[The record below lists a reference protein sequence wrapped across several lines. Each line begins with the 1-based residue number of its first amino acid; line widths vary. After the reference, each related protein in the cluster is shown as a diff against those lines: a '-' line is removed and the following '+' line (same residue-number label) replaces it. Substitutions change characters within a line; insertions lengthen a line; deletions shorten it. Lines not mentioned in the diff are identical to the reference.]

1 MSNESRKSFGSVQP
15 TTAATLIVSANPGR
29 TSLTLR
35 NAGSVTV
42 YLGRD
47 AAVTTATG
55 YPLEAGEVLEDT
67 DSIDAYYGIAA
78 SGTGDI
84 RSIEVS

>member
-1 MSNESRKSFGSVQP
+1 MSNESRKSFGRAQP
-15 TTAATLIVSANPGR
+15 TVAATLIVSANPSR

-47 AAVTTATG
+47 ATVTATSG
-55 YPLEAGEVLEDT
+55 YPLEAGEIMEDT
-67 DSIDAYYGIAA
+67 DSIDAYYGITA